1 MPKAKGKDLLRM
13 LALLPYL
20 NRRAGEPVSKLARKT
35 GMTQKEFLRELR
47 RLSLCGA
54 YPRGP
59 GDLIMALMDKD
70 GNLEISAAEQFR
82 SPLSL
87 TAGEVL
93 ALRTALMP
101 LYGMDKYRKVIGSIL
116 RKLEVALLPGER
128 MFFERLSRKVLVRQA
143 DRSCREILETLD
155 RAKRVL
161 RQAEMLYYTG
171 STEELKR
178 RVVEPY
184 GFLLYGGQW
193 YLVAKCL
200 LAGEV
205 RIFKAD
211 RVRDIKL
218 LDQRYQVPD
227 SFDIGTF
234 LENGHLFRPTGKEQ
248 EVKIWFSPKVAP
260 YILERNVNAVANRDG
275 SAVLTL
281 RANSFTWVARWVLH
295 YGGEAR
301 IVDNEEAKRAIK
313 EIVSVEYHPREQSK
327 ERAT

>member
-1 MPKAKGKDLLRM
+1 
-13 LALLPYL
+13 
-20 NRRAGEPVSKLARKT
+20 
-35 GMTQKEFLRELR
+35 
-47 RLSLCGA
+47 
-54 YPRGP
+54 
-59 GDLIMALMDKD
+59 
-70 GNLEISAAEQFR
+70 
-82 SPLSL
+82 
-87 TAGEVL
+87 
-93 ALRTALMP
+93 
-101 LYGMDKYRKVIGSIL
+101 
-116 RKLEVALLPGER
+116 VALLPGER
-128 MFFERLSRKVLVRQA
+128 LFFERLSRRVLVRQA
-143 DRSCREILETLD
+143 DRSCREILETMD
-155 RAKRVL
+155 RAKKEL